1 MTTERVCAVY
11 IIRNINSGKVYI
23 GSSRNYY
30 SRKAA
35 HETALRHDH
44 HVSRE
49 MQKDFN
55 RGDRFEFEILE
66 VFSETATNEE
76 VSAREREFVIKYDSV
91 KNGYN
96 TATPGGMVLLEGMA
110 NSEKKTQYNNII

>member
-1 MTTERVCAVY
+1 MIKEKVCAVY

-35 HETALRHDH
+35 YETALRHDH
-44 HVSRE
+44 HVSCE

-66 VFSETATNEE
+66 VFLKQQQMKKFPQENE
-76 VSAREREFVIKYDSV
+76 
-91 KNGYN
+91 NLCLN
-96 TATPGGMVLLEGMA
+96 TIA
-110 NSEKKTQYNNII
+110 